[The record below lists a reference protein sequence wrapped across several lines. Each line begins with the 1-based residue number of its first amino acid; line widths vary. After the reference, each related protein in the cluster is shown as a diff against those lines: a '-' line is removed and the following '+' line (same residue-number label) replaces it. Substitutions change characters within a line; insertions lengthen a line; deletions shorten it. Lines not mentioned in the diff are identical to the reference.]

1 MDMLNA
7 LRHWGRTKCGRL
19 NVPTLNLITIF
30 WLDQDFVSLL
40 KHFVFLT
47 RRIFPTDSFARA
59 LCSLQTQTKRL
70 WRVPPH
76 VGTSELGHKIR
87 PWTSIFVFI
96 CLFIYLFIYLIVC
109 LFVCLFFLTTVYFSV
124 LKHSFLCLFGKK
136 LFMHFVG
143 TDISPCASFTLCF
156 LGDYFSLCILYSML
170 SWKWSSLVHSPFY
183 AFLERNLPFLFISY
197 SLSFLGS
204 GLCLYI
210 HNILHFHSCQWTL
223 H

>member
-124 LKHSFLCLFGKK
+124 LKHSFLCLFGKSFSCI
-136 LFMHFVG
+136 LLGLIFPPVHPLLYAFLV
-143 TDISPCASFTLCF
+143 IIFPCASFTPCF
-156 LGDYFSLCILYSML
+156 RGSDLPSCTLYSML
-170 SWKWSSLVHSPFY
+170 S
-183 AFLERNLPFLFISY
+183 
-197 SLSFLGS
+197 
-204 GLCLYI
+204 
-210 HNILHFHSCQWTL
+210 
-223 H
+223 